1 MKDYREDTLQE
12 LAEIK
17 QRIEKEIA
25 LLENRLRTSPEG
37 TLRVTRNHNGN
48 QFYRMIELND
58 TKGIYLSRSNGDLI
72 SRLAQKDYEKKLMP
86 VLIKQHKAIERFLKD
101 YEPQA
106 AIDVFEKLKGPR
118 KQLVTPVYPSDE
130 EFVRQWLSKPY
141 KKLNFRSDDPEYIT
155 ENNER
160 VRSKSEIIIAN
171 TLRSHNIPYRYEYPV
186 YEDGVLIAA
195 PDFNCLNVRTR
206 KEYYWEH
213 LGMMDDESYVNKN
226 IRKIEKYTLAKGF
239 DESRL
244 ILTFET
250 VRQPLNT
257 RIIEEKI
264 RRYLV

>member
-1 MKDYREDTLQE
+1 MDCYKDEPIHE
-12 LAEIK
+12 LIERK
-17 QRIEKEIA
+17 RVIEKQIA
-25 LLENRLRTSPEG
+25 DIGKRLKQSPDG
-37 TLRVTRNHNGN
+37 ALRIATKSWGY
-48 QFYRMIELND
+48 QFYQKVERYD
-58 TKGIYLSRSNGDLI
+58 STGKYLSKDNKYLI
-72 SRLAQKDYEKKLMP
+72 SQLAQKDYDKRL
-86 VLIKQHKAIERFLKD
+86 LTILTKQLKAIDRFLKD
-101 YEPQA
+101 YDPRA
-106 AIDVFEKLKGPR
+106 AIDLYDQLKGPR

-130 EFVRQWLSKPY
+130 EYVRQWLSKPY
-141 KKLNFRSDDPEYIT
+141 PKLGFRSDDPEYIT

-213 LGMMDDESYVNKN
+213 LGMMDDEAYVNKN

-244 ILTFET
+244 ILTFES

-264 RRYLV
+264 RRYLI

>member
-1 MKDYREDTLQE
+1 MDSHNRIQDE
-12 LAEIK
+12 LIK
-17 QRIEKEIA
+17 QKQIIERQIAEAVKRIES
-25 LLENRLRTSPEG
+25 SPEG
-37 TLRVTRNHNGN
+37 ALRVAARSSGCQYYQITEKFETTG
-48 QFYRMIELND
+48 
-58 TKGIYLSRSNGDLI
+58 KYLSKESFGFI
-72 SRLAQKDYEKKLMP
+72 SQLAQKDYDKRL
-86 VLIKQHKAIERFLKD
+86 LTILTKQLKAIDRFLKD
-101 YEPQA
+101 YDPRA
-106 AIDVFEKLKGPR
+106 AIDLYDQLKGPR

-130 EFVRQWLSKPY
+130 VYVRQWLSKPY
-141 KKLNFRSDDPEYIT
+141 PKLGFRSDDPEYIT

-171 TLRSHNIPYRYEYPV
+171 TLRSHNIPYRYEFPV

-213 LGMMDDESYVNKN
+213 LGMMDDEAYVNKN